1 MEAQSKG
8 VMPTPVGAVGA
19 IKAENVQSEYIA
31 LSGWVI
37 PISKTMQSHGI
48 DVQAAFDAC
57 GIAAADLE
65 NLESRMAVAK
75 LSSLVA
81 YCNARLSGK
90 DFSVQVGQHFHP
102 GMFHALGY
110 AMMSSASLEDALLR
124 IVRYKRVLS
133 NACWADVCDA
143 DDGLAIR
150 TMPVFDAATGKPALG
165 RWEIEIFLAT
175 LVTFAREAVDATLR
189 PLRVTFHTP
198 PPEQGAAYLEAF
210 FGCDIQFN
218 ADCNTLVFDRE
229 QAAQKLLTHN
239 MMLTQSHEKM
249 LDDYLS
255 RVDQSDLAN
264 RVKCRIQDRLALGTP
279 TQADIANTLGM
290 SLRNLQRKLSE
301 QGTSFKDI
309 LEQTRKTL
317 ALEYIDQP
325 HLTLGEIGYLVG
337 FASSANF
344 NRAFKRWTGISPG
357 EYRINHAV
365 TA

>member
-1 MEAQSKG
+1 
-8 VMPTPVGAVGA
+8 MPGPVGAVGA

-37 PISKTMQSHGI
+37 PISKTMQAHGI

-81 YCNARLSGK
+81 YCNARLPGK

-133 NACWADVCDA
+133 NACWADVLEEPA
-143 DDGLAIR
+143 GLAIR
-150 TMPVFDAATGKPALG
+150 TMPVFNEVTGKPALG
-165 RWEIEIFLAT
+165 RWEIEIFFAT
-175 LVTFAREAVDATLR
+175 LVTFAREAVETALR
-189 PLRVTFHTP
+189 PLHVSFHTP
-198 PPEQGAAYLEAF
+198 PPEQGAAYLEDF
-210 FGCDIQFN
+210 FGCDIHFN
-218 ADCNTLVFDRE
+218 ADCNVVVFDRE

-249 LDDYLS
+249 LDEYLS
-255 RVDQSDLAN
+255 RVDQNDLAN
-264 RVKCRIQDRLALGTP
+264 RVKCRIQDKLALGSP
-279 TQADIANTLGM
+279 TQADIASTLGM
-290 SLRNLQRKLSE
+290 SLRNLQRKLSD

-309 LEQTRKTL
+309 LEQTRRKL
-317 ALEYIDQP
+317 ALEYIEQR
-325 HLTLGEIGYLVG
+325 HLTLGEIAYLVG
-337 FASSANF
+337 FSSAANF
-344 NRAFKRWTGISPG
+344 NRAFKRWTGVSPG
-357 EYRINHAV
+357 EFRVSHSV